1 MSSPNTGAWRE
12 FGPRSLPVPLEA
24 ALLCFAEHG
33 YHGTSV
39 REIAARAKLSVPG
52 LYHHYPSKQ
61 SLLQG
66 LLDLTMNELLQRSEQ
81 ALAEAGPAPVDQLD
95 AVVESL
101 LRFHM
106 SRREQAFVASTET
119 RSIEDGY
126 RDTYIGYR
134 DRQQHMVDGIIAAG
148 VGTGDFT
155 AADPKAVGRA
165 ITTMCVGVSTW
176 YNADGASSPDE
187 IVEQNVGFARAI
199 VGYRA

>member
-1 MSSPNTGAWRE
+1 MSSPVSGGWRIY
-12 FGPRSLPVPLEA
+12 GPRTLPAPLEA
-24 ALLCFAEHG
+24 ALLAFAEHG

-66 LLDLTMNELLQRSEQ
+66 LLELTMLDLVARCEQ
-81 ALAEAGPAPVDQLD
+81 AVAEAGAKPVAQFD

-106 SRREQAFVASTET
+106 FRQEQAFIGSTEI
-119 RSIEDGY
+119 RSIDDGY
-126 RDTYIGYR
+126 RDTYVGLR
-134 DRQQHMVDGIIAAG
+134 DRQQRIVDDIIAAG
-148 VGTGDFT
+148 VASGDFT
-155 AADPKAVGRA
+155 TTAAKGAGRA

-176 YNADGASSPDE
+176 YRVDGAMSPDE
-187 IVEQNVGFARAI
+187 LIAENLGFARAI
-199 VGYRA
+199 VGQTA